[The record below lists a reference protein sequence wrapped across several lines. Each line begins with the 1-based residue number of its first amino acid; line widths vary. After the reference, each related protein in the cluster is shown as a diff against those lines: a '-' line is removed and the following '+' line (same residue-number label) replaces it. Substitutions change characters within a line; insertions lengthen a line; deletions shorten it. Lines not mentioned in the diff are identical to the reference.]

1 MLKVRTISVTAA
13 AAVAGAASARAA
25 AGAVVGASSHAASSL
40 RRGGSSSSSKPSSS
54 SASSIR
60 CFASSSTAGSRAKSS
75 KPSSP
80 RQKSFEASK
89 AKRAKVAVAQ
99 SLAPIEKLVSRS
111 LSSVSQVPQTMPE
124 VSDILS
130 AVQKRAQLH
139 DPDAFKVRASR
150 KERRAIIKAQRKDA
164 KVRRKQMS
172 VAARLGVS
180 TKESTPF
187 VRKDRQFKTFKPIT
201 ASLRWVRTPLNEH
214 LHKGKPEEGLTIAKR
229 STGGRN
235 HHGHVTVRGRGG
247 GHKRRL
253 RLVDFF
259 RWEAGE
265 QDVLRIEYDPGRSAH
280 IALIQH
286 CETGAKSYILA
297 PEGLRAGDKVQSYR
311 SDHSIG
317 QGGRAPERRAPT
329 ASPEAPQTVNPPEVE
344 GDAQAEQAEPVEAAT
359 GTPVRQQSALD
370 LGIFRTRAIRPG
382 NVLPLSLIPIGTTI
396 HAISLHPGGPAKICR
411 SAGTSG
417 QLIAFTARKQPAEG
431 EGAATAAGEGSAGA
445 GFGTDKSHAQV
456 KLQSG
461 EVRLVPVR
469 CVAAVGRVSNPDH
482 EHRRLG
488 KAGRSRWLGR
498 RPKVRGVAMNAVDHP
513 HGGGRGKSKSNMHP
527 RSKWGLLKFART
539 RKPGSRGGNQMVV
552 RPRPRANGKRQGKA

>member
-1 MLKVRTISVTAA
+1 MAMQANKTKRMATAISLSMAPVDKT
-13 AAVAGAASARAA
+13 VKRSI
-25 AGAVVGASSHAASSL
+25 
-40 RRGGSSSSSKPSSS
+40 
-54 SASSIR
+54 SSI
-60 CFASSSTAGSRAKSS
+60 
-75 KPSSP
+75 
-80 RQKSFEASK
+80 
-89 AKRAKVAVAQ
+89 
-99 SLAPIEKLVSRS
+99 
-111 LSSVSQVPQTMPE
+111 SQVPLTMPSP
-124 VSDILS
+124 VDIIS
-130 AVQKRAQLH
+130 AVRARTLLH
-139 DPDAFKVRASR
+139 DPDALKDGPSR
-150 KERRAIIKAQRKDA
+150 KERRAVIKKQRKDA
-164 KVRRKQMS
+164 KLRRKQMS

-187 VRKDRQFKTFKPIT
+187 VRADRQFKTFKPIT
-201 ASLRWVRTPLNEH
+201 SSIRWVRVPLNEH
-214 LHKGKPEEGLTIAKR
+214 LHKGEPEQGLTIAKR

-253 RLVDFF
+253 RLVDFY

-265 QDVLRIEYDPGRSAH
+265 QDVVRIEYDPGRSAH
-280 IALIQH
+280 IALLQH

-311 SDHSIG
+311 SDHTIG
-317 QGGRAPERRAPT
+317 TGGHERASAKRST
-329 ASPEAPQTVNPPEVE
+329 AGSVEISPADPQSVNPPELGAVE
-344 GDAQAEQAEPVEAAT
+344 EADEDHEDEDEIEQPVQQ
-359 GTPVRQQSALD
+359 GQSALD

-396 HAISLHPGGPAKICR
+396 HAISLHPGGPAKLCR

-417 QLIAFTARKQPAEG
+417 QLIAFTARKQNAPAADAEG
-431 EGAATAAGEGSAGA
+431 ASEAGSSSSGSGSDTSSAGSA

-527 RSKWGLLKFART
+527 RSKSGVLKFART

>member
-1 MLKVRTISVTAA
+1 MLKVRSISITAA
-13 AAVAGAASARAA
+13 AAVAAASASARTAA
-25 AGAVVGASSHAASSL
+25 TAVVSSA
-40 RRGGSSSSSKPSSS
+40 GPSSSTTILTRSFASSS
-54 SASSIR
+54 SASSR
-60 CFASSSTAGSRAKSS
+60 ARNAKRGSPRSLAAEASKTKRAQVAAAKSS
-75 KPSSP
+75 VP
-80 RQKSFEASK
+80 
-89 AKRAKVAVAQ
+89 
-99 SLAPIEKLVSRS
+99 LEKLVTRS
-111 LSSVSQVPQTMPE
+111 LSSVSQIPQHMPPTL
-124 VSDILS
+124 DIIS
-130 AVQKRAQLH
+130 AVRARTLIH
-139 DPDAFKVRASR
+139 DPESLRPKPLR
-150 KERRAIIKAQRKDA
+150 KERRAVIKAQRKDA
-164 KVRRKQMS
+164 KLRRKQTS
-172 VAARLGVS
+172 VAARLGIN

-201 ASLRWVRTPLNEH
+201 ASLRWVRMPLNEH
-214 LHKGKPEEGLTIAKR
+214 LHKGEPEHGLTVAKR

-280 IALIQH
+280 IALVQH

-317 QGGRAPERRAPT
+317 QGGKIPSPVATADPSEPQSVLPPDMEGAEADQELEAQGPSAPR
-329 ASPEAPQTVNPPEVE
+329 
-344 GDAQAEQAEPVEAAT
+344 G
-359 GTPVRQQSALD
+359 QSALD

-396 HAISLHPGGPAKICR
+396 HAISLHPGGPAKMCR

-417 QLIAFTARKQPAEG
+417 QLIAFTARKQQVASTAEG
-431 EGAATAAGEGSAGA
+431 EGGEAETEATST
-445 GFGTDKSHAQV
+445 GFGTEKSHAQV

-469 CVAAVGRVSNPDH
+469 CVATVGRVSNPDH

-527 RSKWGLLKFART
+527 RSKSGVLKFART
-539 RKPGSRGGNQMVV
+539 RKPGSRRGNKMVI

>member
-40 RRGGSSSSSKPSSS
+40 RGGGSSSSSSSS

-60 CFASSSTAGSRAKSS
+60 CFASSSTASSRAKSS

>member
-40 RRGGSSSSSKPSSS
+40 RGGGSSSSSSSS

-60 CFASSSTAGSRAKSS
+60 CFASSSTASSRAKSS

-150 KERRAIIKAQRKDA
+150 KERRAVIKAQRKDA

>member
-25 AGAVVGASSHAASSL
+25 AGAVVGVSSHAASSL
-40 RRGGSSSSSKPSSS
+40 RGSSSSSSSSSS

-60 CFASSSTAGSRAKSS
+60 CFASSSTASSRAKSS